1 MDSCRFRSFSSF
13 KSPLVKIMKEIIVQ
27 FICRIKEDLYK
38 LMTDITVYW
47 LWFLSVME
55 LSESWLLF
63 HGGAIL
69 VLGRLILLGMDFYK
83 RTRDLKE
90 PEWKS
95 NISPILKKE
104 AIEDRKKG
112 FLQKIIDTFKELL
125 KW

>member
-1 MDSCRFRSFSSF
+1 
-13 KSPLVKIMKEIIVQ
+13 MKEILVQ

-69 VLGRLILLGMDFYK
+69 VFGRLILLGMDFYK
-83 RTRDLKE
+83 RARDLKE